1 MSEPPRADNRPGTSE
16 PPRADNQPGTSD
28 GPHTTGSP
36 RASGEARESRTDHA
50 SDEARQSHTNHASG
64 ETRANDI
71 VMPDDDDKHHRS
83 DQPTRSTSHQPNGSV
98 SMSTSAGIQATDV
111 LARRYGAL
119 LRAYPKG
126 WREQRGDEM
135 LGTLLDA
142 AEPGRRRPSVRESV
156 SIVVQGLRERLGL
169 RRRRSPGAVWSEGL
183 RIGALLVLGEAFA
196 EALVLLYENTDL
208 PAHAAAWYGAAVP
221 FGGAAMAALV
231 MGRTVVAAVL
241 TGVWAVLP
249 TGQGELPWT
258 VMTALLV
265 LTALSLA
272 DRGRQRISVVWLGVV
287 PVTVLLWF
295 GHHLLTGGFFQ
306 PAGALVYP
314 FALLLAV
321 TAVVLVDPRLPV
333 AVACLS
339 VVVML
344 QSTLHVAGP
353 LYGSATQGELPVHL
367 RPQTTVFAAITVVLL
382 TIGYLRARRPARI

>member
-1 MSEPPRADNRPGTSE
+1 
-16 PPRADNQPGTSD
+16 
-28 GPHTTGSP
+28 
-36 RASGEARESRTDHA
+36 
-50 SDEARQSHTNHASG
+50 
-64 ETRANDI
+64 
-71 VMPDDDDKHHRS
+71 
-83 DQPTRSTSHQPNGSV
+83 
-98 SMSTSAGIQATDV
+98 MSTSAETEV
-111 LARRYGAL
+111 LARRYRAL
-119 LRAYPKG
+119 LRAYPKA
-126 WREQRGDEM
+126 WREQRGDEL

-142 AEPGRRRPSVRESV
+142 AEPGRRRPNVRESA

-169 RRRRSPGAVWSEGL
+169 RRRSPGAVWSEGL

-196 EALVLLYENTDL
+196 EALVVLYENMDQ

-221 FGGAAMAALV
+221 VGGAAIAALV

-241 TGVWAVLP
+241 TGVWAVVP
-249 TGQGELPWT
+249 AGHGELPWT

-272 DRGRQRISVVWLGVV
+272 DRGRQRISAVWLGVV

-295 GHHLLTGGFFQ
+295 GYHLLTGEFFR
-306 PAGALVYP
+306 PAGVLLYP

-321 TAVVLVDPRLPV
+321 TAGVLADPRLPV

-344 QSTLHVAGP
+344 DSTLHVAGP
-353 LYGSATQGELPVHL
+353 LYGSAAQGVPPVDL

-382 TIGYLRARRPARI
+382 TIGHLRARRLARI